1 VILKFF
7 TNLEANARIIL
18 KAEELQMEKLFKLKQ
33 YGTDVRTE
41 IIAGITTFFTMAY
54 IIFVNPNILSQAGTA
69 QNPFNAQGIFVATII
84 ASVVGTL
91 VMALFANVPYALAP
105 GMGLNA
111 FFTYTVCGVMGF
123 TWEQALSMVLICGIV
138 NIIITV
144 TGFRK
149 MIIRSLPR
157 ILQSAIGGG
166 IGLFVAYIGIKDAGL
181 LKFTSDPGTY
191 QTFGK
196 TVVASASAVPA
207 LVNFSN
213 PSVQLALIGVAIILV
228 LMVRKVKGSILIG
241 IVATTA
247 ICLIEIACGVNPHV
261 FFSSLPA
268 NVNNASAFFASAS
281 LSPSAIASSISNVR
295 LTAFHFDFVGLFTKH
310 NSIWL
315 VLTAIIGFVLTDI
328 FDALGTL
335 IGTGRRTGIFDANDE
350 QLLLTGKGVKSRLDR
365 ALFADLSATIVGS
378 FFGTSNTTT
387 FVESSAGIA
396 EGGRTG
402 LTSVVTAIL
411 FAICLVLSPIVG
423 FIPSCATAP
432 ALIVV
437 GILMV
442 AAIAD
447 IDWHNFEDASV
458 AFITV
463 AFMPFAYSIT
473 TGISLGFIVYVLI
486 KIVKGKAGEVH
497 PILYGATALFI
508 INFISLAVNNL

>member
-1 VILKFF
+1 
-7 TNLEANARIIL
+7 
-18 KAEELQMEKLFKLKQ
+18 MEKLFKLKQ
-33 YGTDVRTE
+33 YGTNTKTE

-54 IIFVNPNILSQAGTA
+54 IIFVNPSILSHVINNGDPKMLTTYAQA
-69 QNPFNAQGIFVATII
+69 IFVATII

-123 TWEQALSMVLICGIV
+123 TWQQGLSMVLICGIV

-144 TGFRK
+144 TGLRK
-149 MIIRSLPR
+149 TIIRALPR
-157 ILQSAIGGG
+157 VLQSAIGGG

-181 LKFTSDPGTY
+181 LKFSLDPGTY
-191 QTFGK
+191 TLFGK
-196 TVVASASAVPA
+196 DPATAAASANASAVPA

-213 PSVQLALIGVAIILV
+213 QSVQLALIGVAIILI
-228 LMVRKVKGSILIG
+228 LMVLKVKGSMLIG
-241 IVATTA
+241 IVSTTA
-247 ICLIEIACGVNPHV
+247 LCMIEIACGVNPHV
-261 FFSSLPA
+261 FFPSLPS
-268 NVNNASAFFASAS
+268 NISSASAFFSTIS
-281 LSPSAIASSISNVR
+281 ISPKAIADSVSSVKY
-295 LTAFHFDFVGLFTKH
+295 TFFQFDFVGLFTKH
-310 NSIWL
+310 GGL
-315 VLTAIIGFVLTDI
+315 MLALTAIIGFVLTDI

-335 IGTGRRTGIFDANDE
+335 IGTGRRSGIFDENDE
-350 QLLLTGKGVKSRLDR
+350 KLLMSGKGVKSRLDR
-365 ALFADLSATIVGS
+365 ALFADLSATIVGA

-411 FAICLVLSPIVG
+411 FALCLVLSPIIG
-423 FIPSCATAP
+423 IIPSCATAP

-437 GILMV
+437 GILMI

-447 IDWHNFEDASV
+447 IDWHNFEDAAV

-473 TGISLGFIVYVLI
+473 TGISLGFITYVII
-486 KIVKGKAGEVH
+486 KIVKGKYKEVH
-497 PILYGATALFI
+497 PVMYGAAALFI
-508 INFISLAVNNL
+508 VNFISLAVNNI